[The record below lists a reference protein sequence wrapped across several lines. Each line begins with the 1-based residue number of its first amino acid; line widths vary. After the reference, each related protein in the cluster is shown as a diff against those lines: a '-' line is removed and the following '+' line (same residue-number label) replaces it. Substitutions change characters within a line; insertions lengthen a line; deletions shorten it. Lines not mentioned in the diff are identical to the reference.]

1 MVNFDRKT
9 VNKYL
14 LLYQAACSKYR
25 EELPPMLKMIGGE
38 NKVCEI
44 DDGLMER
51 RTRAN
56 GDGESEVT
64 VKHYLGFRERAQGT
78 DRGTA
83 RIVEIPNRER
93 DTIVSYINRCVMPGI
108 TFFNFN

>member
-1 MVNFDRKT
+1 
-9 VNKYL
+9 
-14 LLYQAACSKYR
+14 
-25 EELPPMLKMIGGE
+25 MIGGE

-44 DDGLMER
+44 DDGMMNR

-64 VKHYLGFRERAQGT
+64 VKHYLGFRERRQGT
-78 DRGTA
+78 DTGAT

-93 DTIVSYINRCVMPGI
+93 DTIVSCIKQCVKTGI
-108 TFFNFN
+108 ACFNFY